1 MWGVIDAEGEQ
12 TENHG
17 HQGLGAWARRGLT
30 DADQTDDPDTDFEPE
45 NNVDHESAQP
55 VVGSAPEVPAAMP
68 PLPAW
73 MNQAP
78 APLPEPDPGAFTDR
92 GELAEHAA
100 YVGDGI
106 YSGGEYAGGDHQPGA
121 GRA

>member
-1 MWGVIDAEGEQ
+1 MTGVIDAEGEQ
-12 TENHG
+12 TEDHG

-30 DADQTDDPDTDFEPE
+30 DADQTDDPDIEFEPDTPTE
-45 NNVDHESAQP
+45 VAGDEP
-55 VVGSAPEVPAAMP
+55 APPVPAVMP

-73 MNQAP
+73 MNQEP
-78 APLPEPDPGAFTDR
+78 APLAEPEPGAFTDR
-92 GELAEHAA
+92 GELAEQAA

-121 GRA
+121 VRD